1 VHGGGREVYA
11 VVNLAGKQFTVR
23 PEEHVK
29 VPLLDAAVGS
39 TIRCDEVLFYSDGAD
54 VRVGQPRLDNVA
66 VTAEVLRHAR
76 DKKVVVF
83 KMKRR
88 KNYRRT
94 RGHRQDYTL
103 LKIKEI
109 SA

>member
-1 VHGGGREVYA
+1 MYA
-11 VVNLAGKQFTVR
+11 VVNLAGKQFTVK
-23 PEEHVK
+23 PEENVK

-39 TIRCDEVLFYSDGAD
+39 IIRCDDVLFYADGED
-54 VRVGQPRLDNVA
+54 VRVGQPRLDDVT
-66 VTAEVLRHAR
+66 VTAEVLQHAR
-76 DKKVVVF
+76 DKKIIVF

-109 SA
+109 SV

>member
-1 VHGGGREVYA
+1 MYA
-11 VVNLAGKQFTVR
+11 VVNLAGKQFSVK
-23 PEEHVK
+23 PEEEVR

-39 TIRCDEVLFYSDGAD
+39 IIRCDEVLFYADGGD
-54 VRVGQPRLDNVA
+54 VRVGQPRLDDIT
-66 VTAEVLRHAR
+66 VTAEVIEHGK
-76 DKKVVVF
+76 DKKIVIF

-88 KNYRRT
+88 KTYRRT
-94 RGHRQDYTL
+94 KGHRQNYTL

>member
-1 VHGGGREVYA
+1 MYA

-23 PEEHVK
+23 PEENVK

-39 TIRCDEVLFYSDGAD
+39 IIRCDDVLFYADGGD
-54 VRVGQPRLDNVA
+54 VRVGQPRLDGVT
-66 VTAEVLRHAR
+66 VTAEVLQHAR
-76 DKKVVVF
+76 DKKIIVF

-94 RGHRQDYTL
+94 KGHRQDYTL